1 MNNINYGRVV
11 LGGLVAGVVLN
22 IGEFLLNGV
31 IFAQQ
36 MQELFAR
43 FNVPQPGASFMA
55 VATLLTFALG
65 IMIVWLYAMIR
76 PRYGPGPK
84 TAVCAALTAWFFIC
98 FYTGVI
104 NGMIWGV
111 PVNLLVIGNI
121 WCVVEYV
128 LAALAGA
135 YLYKE
140 A

>member
-11 LGGLVAGVVLN
+11 LGGLVAGAVLN

-31 IFAQQ
+31 ILAQQ

-43 FNVPQPGASFMA
+43 FNVPQPGNNFMVVA
-55 VATLLTFALG
+55 VLLTFALG

-84 TAVCAALTAWFFIC
+84 TAICAALTAWFFVC
-98 FYTGVI
+98 FYTSVI
-104 NGMIWGV
+104 NGMIWGISF
-111 PVNLLVIGNI
+111 NLILIGLA
-121 WCVVEYV
+121 WCAVEYV
-128 LAALAGA
+128 LAAIAGA
-135 YLYKE
+135 FLYKE